1 MRISTAAGEELRF
14 WLTRRFTRAL
24 WPVLL
29 QAADRDPQ
37 VAMQASPQAREAVLS
52 FRHEQ
57 AVSGADF
64 HQSFRSD
71 PAPALPLGEVPVL
84 LSRAQ
89 LKAGPGGR
97 TVLCLHPQQN
107 RGVEIGLTPELLHS
121 LTRLLAETVRR
132 ADWDVALALP
142 GDAAVAGDRQPVN

>member
-29 QAADRDPQ
+29 QAA
-37 VAMQASPQAREAVLS
+37 SPQAREAVLS
-52 FRHEQ
+52 FRHEH

-64 HQSFRSD
+64 RHPFRAD
-71 PAPALPLGEVPVL
+71 PAPALPLGEAPVL
-84 LSRAQ
+84 LSRVQ
-89 LKAGPGGR
+89 LKAGPGGC
-97 TVLCLHPQQN
+97 TVLCLHPRQD
-107 RGVEIGLTPELLHS
+107 RGVEIGLTTELLHS

-142 GDAAVAGDRQPVN
+142 GDAAVAGDTRPVN